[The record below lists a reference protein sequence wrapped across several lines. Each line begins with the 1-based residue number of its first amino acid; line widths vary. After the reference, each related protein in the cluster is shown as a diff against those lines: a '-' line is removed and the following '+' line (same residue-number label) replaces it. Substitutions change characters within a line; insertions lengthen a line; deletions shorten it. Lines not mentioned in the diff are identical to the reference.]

1 MRQQLADTIAQLEE
15 TPGVVLRLREG
26 LEADE
31 LKARAD
37 DGAFSF
43 VEHVCHLR
51 DLEREGYGARIEK
64 ILSEEL
70 PPLADFDGAGV
81 ARERRYNEQP
91 FDESMEQFKE
101 ARTRNA
107 FVLKDIS
114 EEQLSRRGVFEGVG
128 EITLERLVALMR
140 EHDMTHREELRV
152 LREQVIGRREVGG

>member
-1 MRQQLADTIAQLEE
+1 MRQEIADIIAQLEE
-15 TPGVVLRLREG
+15 TPEAVLRLREG
-26 LEADE
+26 LETDE
-31 LKARAD
+31 LKAKAD
-37 DGAFSF
+37 DGTFSF

-70 PPLADFDGAGV
+70 PGLPDFDGTAL

-91 FDESMEQFKE
+91 FEESMAQFAE

-107 FVLKDIS
+107 FALKGIS
-114 EEQLSRRGVFEGVG
+114 DEQFARRGVLEGVG
-128 EITLERLVALMR
+128 EVTLERLLALMR

-152 LREQVIGRREVGG
+152 LREQVLGRRAVGA